1 MSKSKLS
8 SRFTTLVV
16 KLLTLEA
23 IYVFESA
30 AKDHDVLGFENISQA
45 ELILLVNIQ
54 VPGVLRVDASVHG
67 SFGVVFSS
75 CLDL

>member
-23 IYVFESA
+23 IYVSESA
-30 AKDHDVLGFENISQA
+30 LNDHDVLGFENISQA

-54 VPGVLRVDASVHG
+54 VPGVLRVDASVLG
-67 SFGVVFSS
+67 SFGVVFTS